1 MKSLAIYYKCQDNG
15 INDIPPFELHINI
28 WKVEEGRLYLHPAF
42 YIDFGIKLPCVVSEI
57 KIFLPFK
64 CEEPKD
70 NDLGNLLGDRKLLS
84 TVFND
89 DFIPVQM
96 ENSCYVKVNK
106 GTKTEFY
113 LYKLGSNNLTYQGH
127 HEDGYDGDIIHLKDF
142 RTLNISQDADTGSE
156 DYYRYV
162 RFRLKAKDISEIVK
176 SQHISN
182 DMLQA
187 AFSKIDLF
195 DIRIN
200 ELREIHDKVQECAVE
215 DHFKLCEFTKIHL
228 FYMVDTKESV
238 QNGSSLKV
246 DSRMLEDS
254 QWSKYEPTS
263 DLKGVTY
270 IAHHWKSK
278 QKDDQNL
285 VKSFTLFFST
295 IYPSLDIARLLA
307 YFIMILFT
315 SSFASFLISD
325 IESLFGEKYDSFNK
339 KIILLGCMF
348 GYLLIYLFI
357 TNFKFKIGSI
367 HRKR

>member
-1 MKSLAIYYKCQDNG
+1 
-15 INDIPPFELHINI
+15 
-28 WKVEEGRLYLHPAF
+28 
-42 YIDFGIKLPCVVSEI
+42 
-57 KIFLPFK
+57 
-64 CEEPKD
+64 
-70 NDLGNLLGDRKLLS
+70 
-84 TVFND
+84 
-89 DFIPVQM
+89 
-96 ENSCYVKVNK
+96 
-106 GTKTEFY
+106 
-113 LYKLGSNNLTYQGH
+113 
-127 HEDGYDGDIIHLKDF
+127 
-142 RTLNISQDADTGSE
+142 
-156 DYYRYV
+156 
-162 RFRLKAKDISEIVK
+162 
-176 SQHISN
+176 
-182 DMLQA
+182 MLQA

-200 ELREIHDKVQECAVE
+200 ELREIHDKVQECAVK

-357 TNFKFKIGSI
+357 TNFKFIIGSI